1 MQDNNHIFKV
11 LPYEGAT
18 TIDMYNK
25 WAKEKWAKEE
35 SRQIQKTQAR
45 YVSVKEFSEAVGIS
59 KWTIYRWIKE
69 GRLKT
74 YQRLS
79 HEKMLISKDA
89 LNDFPEILDPDLLAR
104 LQILDAQGEPNEDY
118 YIRGAKKREAEERW
132 KLEQPPN
139 VIYILSNRP
148 LHDYVKIGVSNTL
161 SKRIKQLNV
170 GVPVAFQLEY
180 FVPCLYSNRLRSQ
193 KAFSIEGDVH
203 EELKN
208 FRVNKHRE
216 FFNVTPE
223 KALSKILKRMMCHGP
238 DKLQYIEHRNL
249 LRYIE
254 HRNL

>member
-1 MQDNNHIFKV
+1 MQDNDHIFKV

-25 WAKEKWAKEE
+25 WAKNNF
-35 SRQIQKTQAR
+35 Q
-45 YVSVKEFSEAVGIS
+45 
-59 KWTIYRWIKE
+59 
-69 GRLKT
+69 
-74 YQRLS
+74 
-79 HEKMLISKDA
+79 
-89 LNDFPEILDPDLLAR
+89 EILDSDENFY
-104 LQILDAQGEPNEDY
+104 D
-118 YIRGAKKREAEERW
+118 
-132 KLEQPPN
+132 

-148 LHDYVKIGVSNTL
+148 LHDYVKIGVSNNL
-161 SKRIKQLNV
+161 PARIKQLNV
-170 GVPVAFQLEY
+170 GVPVDFQLEY
-180 FVPCLYSNRLRSQ
+180 FAPCIHRFRLRSQ
-193 KAFSIEGDVH
+193 GAFSIEGDVH